1 MAGRTGLSPTLA
13 DPIGVGLVVGIITYA
28 SLIVG
33 ELVPKQI
40 ALRDPE
46 AIAVRGRPR

>member
-1 MAGRTGLSPTLA
+1 MA
-13 DPIGVGLVVGIITYA
+13 ITCL

-40 ALRDPE
+40 ALRAPE
-46 AIAVRGRPR
+46 QVVSRFGSLFGSLPQSR